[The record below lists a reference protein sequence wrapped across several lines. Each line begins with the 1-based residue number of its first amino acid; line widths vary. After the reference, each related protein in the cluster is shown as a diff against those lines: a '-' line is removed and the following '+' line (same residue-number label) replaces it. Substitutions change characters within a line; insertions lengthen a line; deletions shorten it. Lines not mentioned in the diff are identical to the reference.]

1 MSHAVHSMRTKLK
14 SGACAVS
21 MVILTVGAVSGFSD
35 LGYAGAAFA
44 EESTHGTDH
53 ESGPKGK
60 GGKGKGGAG
69 GGHDEDDSSHSHDDD
84 GDDDTSHDDSD
95 HADSDHGGGKGGKGG
110 SGKSGA
116 NADSAGSKG
125 ASGRGGRDDDKGSG
139 GAQSGKA
146 GAQKGQR
153 PPWAQEGI
161 PEIELGRLNVA
172 RAPRHVLD
180 RAYDEALASFT
191 ADMASYYN
199 LPLAG
204 AIDAL
209 SSDFKNQTF
218 IDSPLQNLALLR
230 DIMENGTSV
239 LNDLEE
245 VENSDATLAAIF
257 LGTASDKTIPVTPET
272 AYAVGII
279 LGFEMSADQAA
290 ALANDAELVRVAI
303 LQGHG

>member
-1 MSHAVHSMRTKLK
+1 MTHANSSMISKLK
-14 SGACAVS
+14 SGACAAS
-21 MVILTVGAVSGFSD
+21 MVFLAFGAVSEFSN
-35 LGYAGAAFA
+35 LGIAGTAYA
-44 EESTHGTDH
+44 EEGTHGSDH
-53 ESGPKGK
+53 EGGSKGK
-60 GGKGKGGAG
+60 GGKGKGGSG
-69 GGHDEDDSSHSHDDD
+69 GGHDGDDSSHSHDDD
-84 GDDDTSHDDSD
+84 EGHDSSHDDSD
-95 HADSDHGGGKGGKGG
+95 HADSDHSGGKGGKGK

-116 NADSAGSKG
+116 SAGSKG
-125 ASGRGGRDDDKGSG
+125 ASGHGGRDDDKGPG
-139 GAQSGKA
+139 NAQSGKTSS
-146 GAQKGQR
+146 QKGKR

-290 ALANDAELVRVAI
+290 ALANDADVNPGGKIPMETV
-303 LQGHG
+303 G